1 MVFANNDMVCEI
13 WYGSLTLTT
22 RRLCRDGLVEP
33 TIPPQV
39 EYELTEMGRSLA
51 ATVFGLADWARDHKD
66 AVAESR
72 QQWDA
77 QHPDR

>member
-1 MVFANNDMVCEI
+1 MH
-13 WYGSLTLTT
+13 
-22 RRLCRDGLVEP
+22 P

-39 EYELTEMGRSLA
+39 DYELTEMGRSLA

-72 QQWDA
+72 QHWDA
-77 QHPDR
+77 EYPDRQV